1 MIGRFARPAFTGLHP
16 YAYWKCRI
24 SPNMTLAMA
33 IDVPAWAIVA
43 PRTVP
48 LEKSLRSSIG
58 AVVRRSWRTNAASA
72 PTAPMIDMSVMAESQ
87 PCSTPLVSE

>member
-1 MIGRFARPAFTGLHP
+1 
-16 YAYWKCRI
+16 
-24 SPNMTLAMA
+24 MTLAMA

-58 AVVRRSWRTNAASA
+58 ALVRRSWRMNAVSA
-72 PTAPMIDMSVMAESQ
+72 PAEPMIDMSVMADSQ